1 MIKSLTLTYDQVARI
16 LEQHINAEILR
27 TPQRVTAVDPW
38 DWDASNEHQFSI
50 SLAPFDDGAIGERAA
65 DPAVE
70 RLVQTVL
77 HIPPVP
83 ANGNGTPPVDLPL
96 HIGGQPVTAVTPI
109 VSQEAT
115 QVASATEAPKK
126 RTRPGHTKLSDDD
139 RFQIVR
145 LRAEYGTAVKD
156 LAKRF
161 DVSEATIY
169 HVLAET
175 RSAARR
181 DGNNR
186 LPTSHRVL
194 ARLQVAQRV
203 HELPPAAPK
212 TLRFARRNRL
222 ETSRAPAFTRNQR
235 HYGTRLPACCYPR

>member
-1 MIKSLTLTYDQVARI
+1 VIKSLTLTYDQVARI

-96 HIGGQPVTAVTPI
+96 HIGAQPVTV
-109 VSQEAT
+109 VSPTDAQQEAT

-126 RTRPGHTKLSDDD
+126 RTSRGHPKLSADD

-145 LRAEYGTAVKD
+145 LRTEYDTSAKD

-161 DVSEATIY
+161 GVSEATVY
-169 HVLAET
+169 DVLAEA
-175 RSAARR
+175 RSAQR

-186 LPTSHRVL
+186 LE
-194 ARLQVAQRV
+194 AV
-203 HELPPAAPK
+203 HSAGPVQAP
-212 TLRFARRNRL
+212 F
-222 ETSRAPAFTRNQR
+222 
-235 HYGTRLPACCYPR
+235 